1 MILYKLFL
9 LEYVLLAGHQGK
21 TAKKEDKVNWNRV
34 SMSWRHIKI
43 GLIAF
48 IQVHILCRRFYKFF
62 RQEGIL
68 ITAQQN
74 TTA

>member
-9 LEYVLLAGHQGK
+9 LEHVLLADHQGK

-43 GLIAF
+43 GLTAF
-48 IQVHILCRRFYKFF
+48 IQVRILCRFYKFF
-62 RQEGIL
+62 RQERIL